1 MQFFKERSQRDTRVF
16 IYHYCSYLLNE
27 FSKVNILAKEEGA
40 QKKLYF
46 SEFEDLIRHLEA
58 NLKVMI
64 EVRKQLSEG
73 YIPASIHFINLS
85 WPNTSCLYSDDIVK
99 VLDKRKVDDFARLK
113 VNLRN
118 IQNSS
123 EWLAKYVQ
131 EKHTYEEICNS
142 IDWEIARHIG
152 YLMNFLYLKNNNF
165 QFPSQ
170 NELDYYIKEKH
181 LKEYLSQLFISY
193 SGESEHTQYND
204 NYSRMEMVDKYL
216 SMYYDDRRMC
226 RRVLIDKI
234 NG

>member
-1 MQFFKERSQRDTRVF
+1 MSV
-16 IYHYCSYLLNE
+16 
-27 FSKVNILAKEEGA
+27 LAQDEAA

-46 SEFEDLIRHLEA
+46 SEFEDLIRHIEA

-64 EVRKQLSEG
+64 EVRKQLNEG
-73 YIPASIHFINLS
+73 HIPATIHFINLS
-85 WPNTSCLYSDDIVK
+85 WPSSSCLFSDDIAK
-99 VLDKRKVDDFARLK
+99 VLEKGKVDDFARLK

-131 EKHTYEEICNS
+131 EQHTHEELCNS

-152 YLMNFLYLKNNNF
+152 YLMNFQYLKNNNF

-181 LKEYLSQLFISY
+181 LKEYLSQLFMSY
-193 SGESEHTQYND
+193 SGKPEDTSKED
-204 NYSRMEMVDKYL
+204 NYSRRMEMVNKYL
-216 SMYYDDRRMC
+216 GMYYDDRRMQ
-226 RRVLIDKI
+226 RSVLIYK
-234 NG
+234 NSGSSAS